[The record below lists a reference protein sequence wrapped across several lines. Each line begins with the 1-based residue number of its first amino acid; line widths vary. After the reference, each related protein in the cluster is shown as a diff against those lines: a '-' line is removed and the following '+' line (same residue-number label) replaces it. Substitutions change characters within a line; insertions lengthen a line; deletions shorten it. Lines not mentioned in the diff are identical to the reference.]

1 MWFFLSQV
9 LEGYMLQG
17 IHGGTLSEKVM
28 QCFMESLT
36 DSTSRVV
43 RSLLLTKPE

>member
-1 MWFFLSQV
+1 
-9 LEGYMLQG
+9 MLQG

-43 RSLLLTKPE
+43 RSLLLTNPE